1 MKKHW
6 LYSTIAG
13 IALLA
18 TACGNNA
25 APDTNNQYGTTGT
38 GAGYSYGDY
47 MTRSNNLVGGYS
59 GTMGSRHNGTYGTG
73 SNNTAFGVDR
83 TTGYYGAASNN
94 TAFRGSGY
102 GATGYGTSGTGMNG
116 YGSTGVGTT
125 GGYGTTGPGYG
136 TAGTG
141 TTGSY
146 QPYGFGNGTAGIDPF
161 VVRAGDQANYRMNNS
176 IYKFGGN
183 TGMRTAGTNGAGNQA
198 GFNRMGYARM
208 DVNYVRTN
216 SDTLSQFH
224 VDRDALAQVVGN
236 VTCSVPGVSTSTVL
250 VTDEEIFVG
259 VNTEGRQ
266 AKSAKPKVR
275 MNAMSVSPRWFKVYV
290 TDNKDMIDE
299 MTRIYS
305 RSSNVNVASPHDD
318 RQIDNL
324 IRSFGGSTD
333 SEQMRGRRDA
343 NRSMTGTNTA
353 GTQDASTTG
362 RNAGTSMG
370 GGTGVTGGGNNNAGV
385 GGINGSEGANG
396 AATGNRNTTNR

>member
-1 MKKHW
+1 MTVDGQYTEQEVCPMKKHW

-25 APDTNNQYGTTGT
+25 APNTTHRYGTTSYD
-38 GAGYSYGDY
+38 GANYSYGDY

-59 GTMGSRHNGTYGTG
+59 GTMGTRHNGTYGTG

-83 TTGYYGAASNN
+83 TTGYYGATSNN
-94 TAFRGSGY
+94 TAFRGAGY
-102 GATGYGTSGTGMNG
+102 GATGYGTTGLGMNG
-116 YGSTGVGTT
+116 YGSPAGTYST
-125 GGYGTTGPGYG
+125 RSYGTDGTYG
-136 TAGTG
+136 
-141 TTGSY
+141 
-146 QPYGFGNGTAGIDPF
+146 I
-161 VVRAGDQANYRMNNS
+161 RAGDQANYRMNTS
-176 IYKFGGN
+176 IYKSGTNGTL
-183 TGMRTAGTNGAGNQA
+183 TGHGYHMRTAGTQGHTGTGTHAYNH
-198 GFNRMGYARM
+198 MGYARM

-216 SDTLSQFH
+216 RDALSQFH

-259 VNTEGRQ
+259 VNMEGKH

-275 MNAMSVSPRWFKVYV
+275 MNATSVSPRYFKVYV

-305 RSSNVNVASPHDD
+305 RSSNVNVASPHED

-333 SEQMRGRRDA
+333 SDQMKGRRGT
-343 NRSMTGTNTA
+343 NHNMTGTTKH
-353 GTQDASTTG
+353 TST
-362 RNAGTSMG
+362 R
-370 GGTGVTGGGNNNAGV
+370 
-385 GGINGSEGANG
+385 
-396 AATGNRNTTNR
+396 

>member
-1 MKKHW
+1 MNKQW

-25 APDTNNQYGTTGT
+25 AAPNTNRYGTTAYDGT
-38 GAGYSYGDY
+38 SYSYGDY
-47 MTRSNNLVGGYS
+47 MARSSNLIGGYS
-59 GTMGSRHNGTYGTG
+59 GTMGTRHNGTYGTG

-83 TTGYYGAASNN
+83 TTGYYGATSNN
-94 TAFRGSGY
+94 TAFRGAGY
-102 GATGYGTSGTGMNG
+102 GATGYGTTTGYGMNG
-116 YGSTGVGTT
+116 YGTPYNTRGF
-125 GGYGTTGPGYG
+125 GYGTDGTYG
-136 TAGTG
+136 
-141 TTGSY
+141 
-146 QPYGFGNGTAGIDPF
+146 I
-161 VVRAGDQANYRMNNS
+161 RAGDQANYRMNTS
-176 IYKFGGN
+176 IYKTGTDGN
-183 TGMRTAGTNGAGNQA
+183 VVGNGYNFRTAGTAGQGTTGMA
-198 GFNRMGYARM
+198 TGHNRMGYARM

-216 SDTLSQFH
+216 RDALSQFH

-259 VNTEGRQ
+259 VNLEGKH
-266 AKSAKPKVR
+266 ANSAKPKVR

-299 MTRIYS
+299 MTRIYT

-333 SEQMRGRRDA
+333 SDQMKGRRHA
-343 NRSMTGTNTA
+343 TQSMTGTNTA
-353 GTQDASTTG
+353 GYQDASTTG
-362 RNAGTSMG
+362 RNTGTSMG
-370 GGTGVTGGGNNNAGV
+370 GGAGSTGATS
-385 GGINGSEGANG
+385 GS
-396 AATGNRNTTNR
+396 R